1 MRHAEW
7 VFVVL
12 QSIRLLLV
20 TMSRS
25 YLKRQT
31 LSWPLRLRVSQTLSA
46 EAGSS
51 LSFYP
56 IRLWTVDLCKQL
68 RFPFLLP
75 LLIAL
80 QAIST
85 PDMDRR

>member
-25 YLKRQT
+25 YLKKQT
-31 LSWPLRLRVSQTLSA
+31 LSWPLRLLVSQTLSA

-56 IRLWTVDLCKQL
+56 IRLWTVDLSKQL
-68 RFPFLLP
+68 RFPFLLL

>member
-25 YLKRQT
+25 YLKKQT
-31 LSWPLRLRVSQTLSA
+31 LSWPLRLLVSQTLSA

-56 IRLWTVDLCKQL
+56 IRLWTVDLSKQL

-75 LLIAL
+75 LLTAL